1 MNLLINLYLFILIH
15 NEKNNKNTEFNVE
28 LNKKI
33 PNYTIQNKK
42 GYDLRFDTV
51 EEVNN
56 SVLDSIRKYEIM
68 MKLQSENISIFEK
81 TSIVEE
87 LYKEN
92 KYVPNILNGGLLD
105 GWNDVF

>member
-15 NEKNNKNTEFNVE
+15 NEKNNKSTEFNVE
-28 LNKKI
+28 L
-33 PNYTIQNKK
+33 NKK

-92 KYVPNILNGGLLD
+92 KYVPNISNGGLLD